1 MVRSMAVGFGVVTAL
16 AVAGSLTPAGQ
27 AMLGFRHPESTTPVT
42 AIEDKSAPV
51 PSPVQSLQ
59 SGTAGS
65 APATPAARPTP
76 PSVQGRQPVPG
87 RPAPA
92 QPSRQ
97 SAPQPGGAGGL
108 AGVANIL
115 LNLPQ
120 VLDQTHVGPAGPSQG
135 SDSWSEPRPDKKSK
149 KKHYDQDEDTKNKGE
164 EQSR

>member
-1 MVRSMAVGFGVVTAL
+1 MVRSMAVGFGLVTAL

-27 AMLGFRHPESTTPVT
+27 AMLGFRHPESATPVT

-59 SGTAGS
+59 SGAAGS
-65 APATPAARPTP
+65 APATPAARPTQ

-87 RPAPA
+87 QPPPV

-97 SAPQPGGAGGL
+97 PVPQQGGPGGL

-120 VLDQTHVGPAGPSQG
+120 VLDQTHVGPAGPSRGQ
-135 SDSWSEPRPDKKSK
+135 DSWSESKPEKKSK
-149 KKHYDQDEDTKNKGE
+149 KHPDQDEDSKNKGE
-164 EQSR
+164 EQR